1 MVKRPTGSGG
11 EPSSPNC
18 GASAGVK
25 ARQPHLS
32 VAMQVQRLLGL
43 YLKVFTF
50 WLPALLMATFVQAQT
65 SPVTPNSDIPKLAI
79 SVQTPGLVEVGLQ
92 MQVLVDSSK
101 PLTFDQVTDSST
113 AWQSIRR
120 ASPNFGFTNDA
131 HWFRFQIDNLTGH
144 NLTRLIELP
153 IPFIDEMQ
161 FYHVVGEQLQTTYRL
176 GDEKPFAERIVK
188 HQNFIMPVQLVSG
201 LNKIYIRLASTGTIE
216 APFLIWDPEKFHEAN
231 RDGNLSQGV
240 LIGIL
245 SVMVVFNLFVFVAT
259 RDISYLFYILFVASY
274 LLFHLTLT
282 GFNFAYIWPNSVRW
296 NSIAISTFI
305 ASTGLFAC
313 LFTNSFLQLKEF
325 SRPAWAWVSFL
336 AAGCGVLT
344 VLTFILPYSLTVRLG
359 AALTMPVALTALVL
373 GYWRWWRGAG
383 FARFY
388 CLAWTSVLVG
398 VSILNANKLG
408 FIESNS
414 WTNNAPLVGIILL
427 VVLLSFTLVD
437 RMNHDRAL
445 RVSAQSTA
453 LAHERKARAAQ
464 DALISLKE
472 ESNRQL
478 EQRVKSRTGELNQTL
493 DQLQTAND
501 RLLLLST
508 TDGLTQINN
517 RAFFDNALAMEY
529 RRASR
534 TGASLGLIMIDVD
547 HFKQINDTHGHLA
560 GDACLQA
567 LAKLM
572 RPLIHRAGDVLAR
585 YGGEE
590 FVILLLD
597 SQLNSTAALAE
608 MFRIAVEELRIDC
621 EGQMLRLTASFGVA
635 CGVPDQQSSPQDF
648 IAAADKMLYQAKNDG
663 RNCVRSLSMNSAKA

>member
-1 MVKRPTGSGG
+1 ML
-11 EPSSPNC
+11 N
-18 GASAGVK
+18 
-25 ARQPHLS
+25 
-32 VAMQVQRLLGL
+32 L
-43 YLKVFTF
+43 YLKALTF
-50 WLPALLMATFVQAQT
+50 WLLALTMGVLAKAQT
-65 SPVTPNSDIPKLAI
+65 YPVNSNFDVPRLTI
-79 SVQTPGLVEVGLQ
+79 SAHSPGLIEVGSQ
-92 MQVLVDSSK
+92 MGVLTDSSK
-101 PLTFDQVTDSST
+101 TLTFDQVTDP
-113 AWQSIRR
+113 AKIWQPIKR
-120 ASPNFGFTNDA
+120 ASPNFGFTSDA

-144 NLTRLIELP
+144 DLTRLIELP
-153 IPFIDEMQ
+153 VPFINEVH

-176 GDEKPFAERIVK
+176 GNEKPFAERIVK
-188 HQNFIMPVQLVSG
+188 HPNFIMPVKLVPG
-201 LNKIYIRLASTGTIE
+201 PNQIYIRLASTGTIE

-231 RDGNLSQGV
+231 RDGNLVQGV

-245 SVMVVFNLFVFVAT
+245 SVMVVYNLFVFVAI
-259 RDISYLFYILFVASY
+259 RDVNYLFYILFVASY
-274 LLFHLTLT
+274 LLFHLSLT
-282 GFNFAYIWPNSVRW
+282 GFTFAYVWPNSVRW
-296 NSIAISTFI
+296 NSIAISTFT

-313 LFTNSFLQLKEF
+313 LFTNSFLKLKQF

-344 VLTFILPYSLTVRLG
+344 ALTFVLPYSLTVRLG
-359 AALTMPVALTALVL
+359 AALAMPVALTALVL

-464 DALISLKE
+464 DAMINLKE

-478 EQRVKSRTGELNQTL
+478 EQRVKARTGELNQTL

-501 RLLLLST
+501 RLLLLSI

-517 RAFFDNALAMEY
+517 RAFFDNALAIEH
-529 RRASR
+529 RRARR
-534 TGASLGLIMIDVD
+534 TGTSLGLIMIDID

-572 RPLIHRAGDVLAR
+572 RPFIHRAGDVLAR

-597 SQLNSTAALAE
+597 SQLTSSAVLAE
-608 MFRIAVEELRIDC
+608 KFRIAVEGLQIDC
-621 EGQMLRLTASFGVA
+621 ESQVLRLTASFGVA
-635 CGVPDQQSSPQDF
+635 CGVPDQQSIPQDF
-648 IAAADKMLYQAKNDG
+648 LATAEKMLYLAKNDG
-663 RNCVRSLSMNSAKA
+663 RNCVRSSAMNSAKT

>member
-50 WLPALLMATFVQAQT
+50 WLPALMMATFVQAQT
-65 SPVTPNSDIPKLAI
+65 YPVTTNSDIPKLAI

-101 PLTFDQVTDSST
+101 TLTFDQVTDSST

-216 APFLIWDPEKFHEAN
+216 APFLIWDLEKFHEAN

-336 AAGCGVLT
+336 AAGCGV
-344 VLTFILPYSLTVRLG
+344 
-359 AALTMPVALTALVL
+359 
-373 GYWRWWRGAG
+373 
-383 FARFY
+383 
-388 CLAWTSVLVG
+388 
-398 VSILNANKLG
+398 
-408 FIESNS
+408 
-414 WTNNAPLVGIILL
+414 
-427 VVLLSFTLVD
+427 
-437 RMNHDRAL
+437 
-445 RVSAQSTA
+445 
-453 LAHERKARAAQ
+453 
-464 DALISLKE
+464 
-472 ESNRQL
+472 
-478 EQRVKSRTGELNQTL
+478 
-493 DQLQTAND
+493 
-501 RLLLLST
+501 
-508 TDGLTQINN
+508 
-517 RAFFDNALAMEY
+517 
-529 RRASR
+529 
-534 TGASLGLIMIDVD
+534 
-547 HFKQINDTHGHLA
+547 
-560 GDACLQA
+560 
-567 LAKLM
+567 
-572 RPLIHRAGDVLAR
+572 
-585 YGGEE
+585 
-590 FVILLLD
+590 
-597 SQLNSTAALAE
+597 
-608 MFRIAVEELRIDC
+608 
-621 EGQMLRLTASFGVA
+621 
-635 CGVPDQQSSPQDF
+635 
-648 IAAADKMLYQAKNDG
+648 
-663 RNCVRSLSMNSAKA
+663 

>member
-32 VAMQVQRLLGL
+32 VAMQVQRTPGL
-43 YLKVFTF
+43 DLKVFTF
-50 WLPALLMATFVQAQT
+50 WLLVLMMGMLAQAQT
-65 SPVTPNSDIPKLAI
+65 HLVTPNSDISRLVI
-79 SVQTPGLVEVGLQ
+79 SAHTPGLIEVGSQ
-92 MQVLVDSSK
+92 MGVLTDSSK
-101 PLTFDQVTDSST
+101 TLTFDQVTDP
-113 AWQSIRR
+113 AKIWQSIKR

-144 NLTRLIELP
+144 DLTRLIELP
-153 IPFIDEMQ
+153 IPFIDEVH

-188 HQNFIMPVQLVSG
+188 HQNFIMPVKLAPGSNQ
-201 LNKIYIRLASTGTIE
+201 IYIRLASTGTIE
-216 APFLIWDPEKFHEAN
+216 APFLIWEPEKFHEAN

-245 SVMVVFNLFVFVAT
+245 SVMVIYNLFVFVAT

-282 GFNFAYIWPNSVRW
+282 GFNFAYVWPNSVRW

-313 LFTNSFLQLKEF
+313 LFTNSFLKLKEF

-336 AAGCGVLT
+336 AASCGVLT
-344 VLTFILPYSLTVRLG
+344 ALTFVLPYSLTVRLG

-388 CLAWTSVLVG
+388 CLAWTSVLMGIG
-398 VSILNANKLG
+398 VLNANKFGL
-408 FIESNS
+408 IPSTS

-437 RMNHDRAL
+437 RMNHDRTL

-464 DALISLKE
+464 DAMISLKE

-517 RAFFDNALAMEY
+517 RAFFDNALVIEH
-529 RRASR
+529 RRARR
-534 TGASLGLIMIDVD
+534 TGASLGLIMIDID

-560 GDACLQA
+560 GDACLQV

-572 RPLIHRAGDVLAR
+572 RPFIHRAGDVLAR

-597 SQLNSTAALAE
+597 SQLTSSAALAE
-608 MFRIAVEELRIDC
+608 MFRIAVEELQIDC
-621 EGQMLRLTASFGVA
+621 DGQILRLTASFGVA
-635 CGVPDQQSSPQDF
+635 CGAPDQQSSPQDF
-648 IAAADKMLYQAKNDG
+648 LATADKMLYLAKNDG
-663 RNCVRSLSMNSAKA
+663 RNCVRSSSMNSAKA